1 MSSIPGVT
9 AQVNSM
15 GGCNSSN
22 CCDQIAAL
30 KADVGSLK
38 AQQADIY
45 KTLGQ
50 LEYKLYGLE
59 GEIAKIRQD
68 FIALSLGL
76 GALVAILAAPLI
88 AAAITGIV
96 GSIATLGASVATAI
110 ANIGVV
116 QGEIVIL
123 QSEIG
128 GALVLAGSAQT
139 TALAATGTAGG
150 ALALAGTA
158 NGAAISAGAVAL
170 AATGTAGAAIATAGA
185 AASVADKLGQKLPPL
200 EAKTSTAIS
209 TANKASSDVQGV
221 QSQLSPLKTQVE
233 TVYAEVQTV
242 KQQLDVKFDQV
253 KKDVDIKIAQT
264 TGEIVQVK
272 TQVGAQGQKVNQL
285 TGQVN
290 TVAGDVVALKNKP
303 SGQPGKDGAPGK
315 DGKNGTNGTN
325 GAPGKNGTNGTN
337 GTNGSPG
344 KNGTNGTNGT
354 NGSPG
359 KNGTNGT
366 NGTNGAP
373 GKPGNN
379 AVPGLNGLKGLNG
392 QNGTPGLNG
401 KDGANGTNGIN
412 GQNGAPGT
420 NGKDGVNGVT
430 TIVQG
435 ANVNPGKENE
445 IIDLLKILPATLIA
459 NQAYRA
465 AAVADAAKG
474 SCQSSKPGGCEG
486 GTADQIGKLGGIIN
500 GISAG
505 VGVINN
511 AVLGTVIST
520 LNVINTKLGS
530 QIVGGLSAWSK
541 GIAEVVNKS
550 QILNVLT
557 YISVLHNA
565 YMLSNAL
572 SQTLFSAVGN
582 SLAALGLKDTS
593 QDPAGTP
600 FNVGKIVGDWTE
612 GFFKSVFGVATVNGI
627 KADWKKYNRVYQA
640 AAQVVNSGQ
649 SIGHSI
655 LGALEVVDSHVA
667 KIGNAL
673 QKFRVVSDKAYSWM
687 NPTPSFQNRFFT
699 GLQATQEVVSQID
712 QVSSEVI
719 SVQENITQMG
729 KLKEELD
736 KSLKEE
742 TGSTQAAA
750 IPEATA
756 TKDAAAAVKVA
767 SKSPVI
773 PETAITKPD

>member
-9 AQVNSM
+9 AQVNSI

-30 KADVGSLK
+30 TADVGSLK
-38 AQQADIY
+38 AQQGEIY

-50 LEYKLYGLE
+50 LEYKIYGLE
-59 GEIAKIRQD
+59 GEIASLNQKL
-68 FIALSLGL
+68 IAITFGL
-76 GALVAILAAPLI
+76 AALVAVAAAPLI
-88 AAAITGIV
+88 AAAIAGVV
-96 GSIATLGASVATAI
+96 GSISALSGSIASAI
-110 ANIGVV
+110 ASFGVI
-116 QGEIVIL
+116 QGEIVEL
-123 QSEIG
+123 HVE
-128 GALVLAGSAQT
+128 
-139 TALAATGTAGG
+139 TAG
-150 ALALAGTA
+150 ALALAGGAQSTAIVAEGTAASALALATTAQGTAIAA
-158 NGAAISAGAVAL
+158 NGLAI
-170 AATGTAGAAIATAGA
+170 AATSTAGAAIATAGSA
-185 AASVADKLGQKLPPL
+185 AAVANDLGTKLPPL
-200 EAKTSTAIS
+200 QAKADDALSRAD
-209 TANKASSDVQGV
+209 KAVSDVQSV
-221 QSQLSPLKTQVE
+221 QSQLEPIKTQVE

-325 GAPGKNGTNGTN
+325 GAPGKNGQNGTN

-344 KNGTNGTNGT
+344 KDGQNGTSGVNGAPGQNGQNGTSGV
-354 NGSPG
+354 
-359 KNGTNGT
+359 
-366 NGTNGAP
+366 NGAP

-379 AVPGLNGLKGLNG
+379 AVPGLNGL
-392 QNGTPGLNG
+392 
-401 KDGANGTNGIN
+401 NGIN
-412 GQNGAPGT
+412 GQNGAPGLKGKDGIDGKNGT
-420 NGKDGVNGVT
+420 NGTNGAPGQNGKDGAPGVT
-430 TIVQG
+430 TIIQG
-435 ANVNPGKENE
+435 ASVNPGKENE

-486 GTADQIGKLGGIIN
+486 GTADQIGKMGGILN

-505 VGVINN
+505 VGVLNN
-511 AVLGTVIST
+511 AVLGTVTST

-530 QIVGGLSAWSK
+530 QIVGGLSSWSK

-565 YMLSNAL
+565 YMLSNSL
-572 SQTLFSAVGN
+572 SQTLFSAIGN
-582 SLAALGLKDTS
+582 SLSALGLKDTS

-612 GFFKSVFGVATVNGI
+612 TFFKSVFGVATVNGI

-640 AAQVVNSGQ
+640 AAQVVNSVQ

-655 LGALEVVDSHVA
+655 LGALEVVGSHVA

-673 QKFRVVSDKAYSWM
+673 QKFRVVSEKAYSWM

-699 GLQATQEVVSQID
+699 TLQQTQEVVSQID

-736 KSLKEE
+736 NSLKQE
-742 TGSTQAAA
+742 TDSKQAAA
-750 IPEATA
+750 IPEATV

-767 SKSPVI
+767 SKSPTI